1 MKRCPVCQTSYTDAS
16 QRFCLNDG
24 AVLVDESSG
33 SYDPQATLIS
43 QPSTGSIDLQKT
55 QASFP
60 GGGSQGGW
68 TPPPP
73 PPSQQAYSPAP
84 QPKRKIWPWVVG
96 GLAVVVV
103 GVVVLGIVGLMA
115 LGSLVENSN
124 TTKVSNS
131 SNSNVSSTSKTKRD
145 TDASA
150 NVNSTNLNSTTPT
163 VNSTDAPT
171 DHDVVMSD
179 LSEIEEAWLQANV
192 DGDKRALRDILSN
205 DYVGTASDGSVQS
218 KAEYLDAA
226 KPDENVKTWETS
238 DLKLSL
244 SGNTA
249 VLTGML
255 KWVTTSGTERYR
267 FTDSFAWQDGRWQA
281 VSSQASLAK

>member
-1 MKRCPVCQTSYTDAS
+1 MKRCPVCQTSYTDPS

-33 SYDPQATLIS
+33 TYDPQATLLS
-43 QPSTGSIDLQKT
+43 HPSTGPIDLQKT

-60 GGGSQGGW
+60 GAGSQGGW
-68 TPPPP
+68 TPPPQP

-84 QPKRKIWPWVVG
+84 QRKRKIWPWVVG
-96 GLAVVVV
+96 GLALVVV
-103 GVVVLGIVGLMA
+103 GVVGLGVVGLIA
-115 LGSLVENSN
+115 LGSLAENSN

-131 SNSNVSSTSKTKRD
+131 SNSNVSSTSKTKRG
-145 TDASA
+145 TDASSNA
-150 NVNSTNLNSTTPT
+150 NSTTPT
-163 VNSTDAPT
+163 VNSTGAPT
-171 DHDVVMSD
+171 DHDAVMSD
-179 LSEIEEAWLQANV
+179 LSEIEEAWIQANV

-205 DYVGTASDGSVQS
+205 DFAGTASDGTVQT

-226 KPDENVKTWETS
+226 KPEENVKTWETS

-244 SGNTA
+244 TGNTA
-249 VLTGML
+249 VLTGIL

-267 FTDSFAWQDGRWQA
+267 FTDRFAWQDGRWQA
-281 VSSQASLAK
+281 VGSQASLAQ

>member
-24 AVLVDESSG
+24 AVLVDESPG
-33 SYDPQATLIS
+33 SYDPQATLLS
-43 QPSTGSIDLQKT
+43 QPSTGPTDLQKT

-73 PPSQQAYSPAP
+73 PPPSQQAYSPAP
-84 QPKRKIWPWVVG
+84 QGKRKIWPWVVG
-96 GLAVVVV
+96 GLAVVVI
-103 GVVVLGIVGLMA
+103 GVVVLGIVGLIA

-124 TTKVSNS
+124 ATKVSNS
-131 SNSNVSSTSKTKRD
+131 SNSNVSSTSKTKRG
-145 TDASA
+145 TDAPA
-150 NVNSTNLNSTTPT
+150 NANSTTPT

-179 LSEIEEAWLQANV
+179 LSEIEEAWIQANV

-205 DYVGTASDGSVQS
+205 DYVGTASDGSVQT

-226 KPDENVKTWETS
+226 KPEENVKTWETS
-238 DLKLSL
+238 DLNLSL

-249 VLTGML
+249 VLTGIL

-281 VSSQASLAK
+281 VGSQASLAQ